1 MQILVFKT
9 NVRSRR
15 RVNALKPHLENIQ
28 GIIKW
33 NVDLQDIDKVLR
45 VECASIPAHIIA
57 SRLQQAGYYCEELQG

>member
-9 NVRSRR
+9 NVRSKK

-33 NVDLQDIDKVLR
+33 NVDLQDIDKILR
-45 VECASIPAHIIA
+45 VECASTPSDIITN
-57 SRLQQAGYYCEELQG
+57 RLQQAGYYCEELQG